1 VDLVSDPFRSGGS
14 AVPKYILLINTNAEK
29 WSGITADEGGAI
41 HAEYAAYTQ
50 GIIDSG
56 AFVAGDPLEG
66 VDTAKTVSKGG
77 VVTDGPFAD
86 VTEHL
91 GGYYV
96 VDVASMDDAVKLAAA
111 LPGVERGFDRIEVR
125 PIAAFT
131 MDDA

>member
-1 VDLVSDPFRSGGS
+1 M
-14 AVPKYILLINTNAEK
+14 PKYILLINTDSARWGGVTPE
-29 WSGITADEGGAI
+29 EGSDI
-41 HAEYAAYTQ
+41 HREYSAYTQ
-50 GIIDSG
+50 GLVDSG

-96 VDVASMDDAVKLAAA
+96 VEVDSMDDAVKLAAG
-111 LPGVERGFDRIEVR
+111 LPGVERGLDRIEVR
-125 PIAAFT
+125 PIAPFT
-131 MDDA
+131 MDA

>member
-1 VDLVSDPFRSGGS
+1 M
-14 AVPKYILLINTNAEK
+14 PKYILLINTNAAK
-29 WSGITADEGGAI
+29 WSGVTPDEGGVI
-41 HAEYAAYTQ
+41 HDEYAAFTQ
-50 GIIDSG
+50 AMVESG

-66 VDTAKTVSKGG
+66 VETAKTVAKGG

-96 VDVASMDDAVKLAAA
+96 VEVDSMDDAVKLAAG
-111 LPGVERGFDRIEVR
+111 LPGVERGLDRIEVR
-125 PIAAFT
+125 PIAPFV